1 MFFVCDTGIGYLKER
16 AICAKFQKSFFWE
29 DSFPIFFVFVYQM
42 EESHNQGLIAVT
54 VTL

>member
-29 DSFPIFFVFVYQM
+29 DSFPIFFFVYQM